1 MFPRTHSHLRYFGKH
16 LNDGALY
23 IEWDYL
29 LQLQVKCNLCEN
41 ESNKYLTKVQAFLQW
56 LFREFSIQ
64 SNKE

>member
-1 MFPRTHSHLRYFGKH
+1 MME
-16 LNDGALY
+16 LY

-41 ESNKYLTKVQAFLQW
+41 ETNKHLTKVQAFLQW